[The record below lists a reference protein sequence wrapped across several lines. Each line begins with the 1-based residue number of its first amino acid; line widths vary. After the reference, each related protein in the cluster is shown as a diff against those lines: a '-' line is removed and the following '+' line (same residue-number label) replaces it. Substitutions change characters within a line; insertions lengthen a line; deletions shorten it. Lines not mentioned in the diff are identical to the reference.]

1 MGGDAYH
8 FLDDMVVQR
17 FLDELPV
24 MIEDA
29 TSKVSS
35 ERASQVE
42 DLIDGWGSA
51 HVFPAEILEHL
62 EATLDR
68 GSRSTEEA
76 LEEEIQKL
84 KRKREQESEMA
95 EQQKQQQQQNTTLQQ
110 QQQQAMDVMLQVQAQ
125 HAAQQ
130 QTQQGVSS
138 TTAGSMMPGM
148 SAWPATSFPTGGA
161 VAKIPVSPYVI
172 PPVGSASN
180 ERLNPNNIPVGL
192 LSELTRSGPSYT
204 PILMCDIP
212 LSAPPRQYPT
222 EKIERALQR
231 FMRVGG
237 DASDDDESEPLF
249 RDKKR
254 PLSPTSAASMP
265 LYASNV
271 QSRDAMQRARYDA
284 SDGSGAFG
292 GRQVER
298 TGIGFGGPSG
308 GPFTA
313 GLGAGFPFP
322 GQPSFPGTPDASYH
336 QFRQSQGGPFQQQ
349 QGR

>member
-138 TTAGSMMPGM
+138 TTAGSMVLSTLFDVLYAQNCCHRP
-148 SAWPATSFPTGGA
+148 F
-161 VAKIPVSPYVI
+161 IPVSDMV
-172 PPVGSASN
+172 S
-180 ERLNPNNIPVGL
+180 
-192 LSELTRSGPSYT
+192 
-204 PILMCDIP
+204 
-212 LSAPPRQYPT
+212 
-222 EKIERALQR
+222 
-231 FMRVGG
+231 
-237 DASDDDESEPLF
+237 
-249 RDKKR
+249 
-254 PLSPTSAASMP
+254 
-265 LYASNV
+265 
-271 QSRDAMQRARYDA
+271 
-284 SDGSGAFG
+284 
-292 GRQVER
+292 
-298 TGIGFGGPSG
+298 
-308 GPFTA
+308 
-313 GLGAGFPFP
+313 
-322 GQPSFPGTPDASYH
+322 
-336 QFRQSQGGPFQQQ
+336 
-349 QGR
+349 